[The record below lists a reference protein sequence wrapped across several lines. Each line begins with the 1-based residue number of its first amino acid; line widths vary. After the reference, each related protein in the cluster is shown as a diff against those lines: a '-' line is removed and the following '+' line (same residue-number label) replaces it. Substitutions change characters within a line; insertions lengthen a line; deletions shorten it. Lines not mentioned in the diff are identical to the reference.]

1 MIVVLLA
8 ALLILV
14 LFAVLLIVTGL
25 VVIWPITVA
34 LGIMI
39 AGDVLLIRGIIKRR

>member
-1 MIVVLLA
+1 MIVLALL
-8 ALLILV
+8 ALLIMV